1 MEGTIVH
8 LDGVD
13 GGVTLDTQMVGV
25 VNAPNVAAAYLA
37 ARAVGI
43 EPDEARS
50 GGERCAAPPGR
61 FELVDAG
68 QAFRVIVDY
77 AHTPDSLAALIAT
90 ARSIIG
96 RGGHVQV
103 VVGARGGRDRM
114 KRPDTGRVAATAD
127 RVVLT
132 TDSPGY
138 EDPRAII
145 EQLRLGAVQATGV
158 EIAVEPDRRRA
169 IQLAVG
175 DARPGDAVLIVG
187 RGHEQVQHV
196 AGQAVKLDDRLVAR
210 AAAERWQRS
219 PRSLERAR

>member
-1 MEGTIVH
+1 MEGTVVA

-13 GGVTLDTQMVGV
+13 GGVALDTQMIGV

-37 ARAVGI
+37 ARGVGI
-43 EPDEARS
+43 DPEAARA
-50 GGERCAAPPGR
+50 GIEQCAAPPGR

-68 QAFRVIVDY
+68 QPFRVIVDY

-90 ARSIIG
+90 TRSIVG
-96 RGGHVQV
+96 RSGQVQV

-145 EQLRLGAVQATGV
+145 EQLRLGAMQVAGV

-169 IQLAVG
+169 IQLAVA

-196 AGQAVKLDDRLVAR
+196 SGRPVTLDDRVVAR
-210 AAAERWQRS
+210 EAAERWQS
-219 PRSLERAR
+219 APRSLQRAR